1 MKSRFKV
8 AAVLTALGL
17 ATVGVV
23 GPFEGVRLVAY
34 RDIVGVPTVCY
45 GETRGVRMGDRYT
58 AEECLEMLGDGI
70 VEFEQEIRKCLKA
83 PDTIPDGP
91 YIAFNS
97 LAYNIG
103 AKAFCGSTL
112 VRLANAGDLEG
123 ACRQLPRWN
132 RAGGRVVKGLV
143 NRRAEEM
150 RICLE
155 GLDGPVSL
163 PGVAAPRP
171 KPAAPIVD
179 AEPAPVETIEA
190 WEYGIFYLLMLL
202 VIVGLGFGVWRLV
215 EGRKH

>member
-1 MKSRFKV
+1 MKTRFKV
-8 AAVLTALGL
+8 AGVLTALGL
-17 ATVGVV
+17 TAVGVV
-23 GPFEGVRLVAY
+23 GPFEGLRLTAY

-45 GETRGVRMGDRYT
+45 GETRGVRMGDSYT
-58 AEECLEMLGDGI
+58 REECAEMLGDGL

-91 YIAFNS
+91 YISFNS

-112 VRLANAGDLEG
+112 VRLANAGDLEA

-150 RICLE
+150 RICLD

-163 PGVAAPRP
+163 PGGAAPRP
-171 KPAAPIVD
+171 KPAAPAVD
-179 AEPAPVETIEA
+179 AEPAPVASEA
-190 WEYGIFYLLMLL
+190 WPYWLGSFLVLLAMA
-202 VIVGLGFGVWRLV
+202 GLGFGVWRLV
-215 EGRKH
+215 RRR